1 MKIPNLASRNHSGTA
16 CFLSESQVGSKLE
29 DCRELDSCPNPGTP
43 AETSVA
49 AIRELNLLRFMAILL
64 IFQRE
69 LVIGQVRSQHA
80 RTPTIAFYCIGV
92 TACAGSVIGRS
103 ASPCYQGEIESSR
116 ELHRC

>member
-16 CFLSESQVGSKLE
+16 CFLSESQVGSKFE

-80 RTPTIAFYCIGV
+80 DYRIL
-92 TACAGSVIGRS
+92 
-103 ASPCYQGEIESSR
+103 
-116 ELHRC
+116 LHRSDRLPGLRNRSICVALLSRQNRKLQGTSSLLRL